1 MLRPPRRLRSRTV
14 ARYPLLELR
23 EHDVVAAGADEAAPW
38 TVLTIELTDWCSI
51 AARTTD
57 GGWVLVEQHR
67 HGVDAITLEPAGGIV
82 DEGET
87 PMAAALRELT
97 EETGYFGES
106 AQSLGWV
113 HPNPALSSN
122 RSHIFFADGVRRVGE
137 PQVSADEHTRV
148 VVLESAALEAAL
160 SDGTIT
166 HALGILA
173 LERALARLVR
183 GR

>member
-1 MLRPPRRLRSRTV
+1 MLRPPRRLRTRSV

-23 EHDVVAAGADEAAPW
+23 EHDVALASDPSATW

-51 AARTTD
+51 AARTIE

-67 HGVDAITLEPAGGIV
+67 HGVDALTLEPAGGII
-82 DEGET
+82 DDGEA
-87 PMAAALRELT
+87 PMAAALRELL

-106 AQSLGWV
+106 AVSLGWV

-122 RSHIFFADGVRRVGE
+122 RSHIFFADGVRRVAE
-137 PQVSADEHTRV
+137 PHVSADEHTRV
-148 VVLESAALEAAL
+148 VLLDGAELEGAL
-160 SDGTIT
+160 SGGAIT

-173 LERALARLVR
+173 LERALARVAR
-183 GR
+183 GG